1 MDYNSKGGDIMKF
14 PETANRIRHI
24 LDLRGMTAQQLAD
37 RSGVGKS
44 SISHYVNG
52 SNEPHN
58 QNAGKMAAIL
68 HCDPQWL
75 MGFDVPMEKSEEH
88 YDFIVKGNGDMMD
101 LIIESNEKGRN
112 MQHLF
117 EYLKRLN
124 ADGIKKLQER
134 AEELVEVPKYKK
146 DGDG

>member
-14 PETANRIRHI
+14 PETANRIRQI
-24 LDLRGMTAQQLAD
+24 LDLRGMTAQQLAE

-58 QNAGKMAAIL
+58 QNAGKMAAVL

-75 MGFDVPMEKSEEH
+75 MGFDVDKANDETPV
-88 YDFIVKGNGDMMD
+88 FIPNTENWSKAIRYMD
-101 LIIESNEKGRN
+101 PDDYKTVLEIFKKAFDKMKEKG
-112 MQHLF
+112 
-117 EYLKRLN
+117 
-124 ADGIKKLQER
+124 
-134 AEELVEVPKYKK
+134 VEP
-146 DGDG
+146 

>member
-1 MDYNSKGGDIMKF
+1 MKF
-14 PETANRIRHI
+14 PETAMRIRKI
-24 LDLRGMTAQQLAD
+24 LDLRNMSAQQLAD

-58 QNAGKMAAIL
+58 QNAGKMAAVL

-88 YDFIVKGNGDMMD
+88 YDFYIT
-101 LIIESNEKGRN
+101 LIQQI
-112 MQHLF
+112 H
-117 EYLKRLN
+117 RLL
-124 ADGIKKLQER
+124 I
-134 AEELVEVPKYKK
+134 
-146 DGDG
+146 